1 MKINIV
7 FKVPLPKIVKLM
19 TQRSRVLVIRWA
31 YKRYN
36 KSSIDNLFLI
46 DTKHIN
52 KCMSKL
58 VFTKIVNI
66 MILCSGNFGV
76 RMLFTNSLSLINV
89 FIKALILDCFYR
101 CWTYKLNIRLKWTR
115 TPNQNPQS
123 HDHGIRVEFYWQ

>member
-52 KCMSKL
+52 KCMNKL

-89 FIKALILDCFYR
+89 FIKSLILDCFYR